1 MGADSGIS
9 EELEEDSRSSSI
21 EKPESES
28 GDSSAN
34 INQDI
39 DGKRERERKKE
50 RKRRNGA
57 SDSAL
62 YLIQFFVRYYCH
74 HYQM

>member
-21 EKPESES
+21 DKADSES

-34 INQDI
+34 VNQDT
-39 DGKRERERKKE
+39 DGKREREKGKE
-50 RKRRNGA
+50 RGNGDA
-57 SDSAL
+57 MLVPESAL
-62 YLIQFFVRYYCH
+62 QSI
-74 HYQM
+74 

>member
-21 EKPESES
+21 EKPDSES

-34 INQDI
+34 VNQDAG
-39 DGKRERERKKE
+39 GK
-50 RKRRNGA
+50 
-57 SDSAL
+57 
-62 YLIQFFVRYYCH
+62 
-74 HYQM
+74 